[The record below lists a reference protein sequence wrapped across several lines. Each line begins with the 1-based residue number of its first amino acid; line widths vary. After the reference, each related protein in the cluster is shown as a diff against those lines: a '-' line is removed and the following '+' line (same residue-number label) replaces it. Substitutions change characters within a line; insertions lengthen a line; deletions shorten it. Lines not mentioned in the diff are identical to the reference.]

1 MRMKSS
7 TWFRALAVVFGIFTL
22 GHTLGTLPKIKFGQ
36 QEIDVVN
43 AMQSFRFPIMGF
55 TRSYWEFYRG
65 FSITISVLLAALML
79 FAWQV
84 ASLSRRSPRNA
95 MSFAL
100 TLVLVS
106 VANTIVSIE
115 YFFSGPI
122 VMSLAAVVVST
133 VALFLLRREAT
144 EPASSF
150 APLRATA

>member
-84 ASLSRRSPRNA
+84 ASLVAAARGTQCPSR
-95 MSFAL
+95 
-100 TLVLVS
+100 
-106 VANTIVSIE
+106 
-115 YFFSGPI
+115 
-122 VMSLAAVVVST
+122 
-133 VALFLLRREAT
+133 
-144 EPASSF
+144 
-150 APLRATA
+150 